1 MDYVLASLNPPSIWN
16 LYPTR
21 EAAEAAKDEANTY
34 NERLVEHSAPVQ
46 HYEPMTYEAYQQA
59 ERQHYLS
66 QPLQDIS
73 EDKFHE
79 MFEVLPP
86 KGVRNT
92 RGMFSFLMMEHRSGP
107 YTAQYAS
114 FQEKYYTRLVDATDE
129 TTWIT
134 VDEIQAHRQQ
144 QLERY
149 KNPEGRTR

>member
-1 MDYVLASLNPPSIWN
+1 
-16 LYPTR
+16 
-21 EAAEAAKDEANTY
+21 
-34 NERLVEHSAPVQ
+34 
-46 HYEPMTYEAYQQA
+46 
-59 ERQHYLS
+59 
-66 QPLQDIS
+66 
-73 EDKFHE
+73 
-79 MFEVLPP
+79 
-86 KGVRNT
+86 
-92 RGMFSFLMMEHRSGP
+92 MFSFLMMEHRSGP